1 MDMPSENPSL
11 AGRRVLVTGA
21 GKGIGRSTAER
32 LSALGAQVVA
42 LSRDAGDLAS
52 LQAAIGS
59 TSVAVDLADARAT
72 QTAIEAALP
81 VDLLVNCAGIA
92 ILDAFVDTRL
102 EDFDLTMAVNVRAPL
117 QVAQIVV
124 RDWLRRRVPGA
135 IVNVSSIAAQVGTP
149 NHAAYCASKAALDGL
164 TRVMAKELGPHGIR
178 VNSVNPG
185 ITLTP
190 MGERAWRDPAKSG
203 PALLRMPLGRF
214 AEPEE
219 VAAVIC
225 FLLSAQAAMVHGV
238 CLDVDGGF
246 RAG

>member
-1 MDMPSENPSL
+1 MPSESPSF

-32 LSALGAQVVA
+32 LARLGAHVIA
-42 LSRDAGDLAS
+42 LSRDPADLAS
-52 LQAAIGS
+52 LQATIGGS
-59 TSVAVDLADARAT
+59 SVAVDLHDSDATAAAVSAT
-72 QTAIEAALP
+72 LP

-92 ILDAFVDTRL
+92 ILDPFIDARL
-102 EDFDLTMAVNVRAPL
+102 EDFDLTMAVNVRAPM

-124 RDWLRRRVPGA
+124 RDWLKRRVAGA

-149 NHAAYCASKAALDGL
+149 KHAAYCASKAALDGL
-164 TRVMAKELGPHGIR
+164 TRVMARELGTHGIR

-190 MGERAWRDPAKSG
+190 MGERAWSDPARSG
-203 PALLRMPLGRF
+203 PALQRMPLGRF

-246 RAG
+246 RSG